1 MNKLI
6 NQVYIIETNDGD
18 FYKGEVEIYGSY
30 GSVEIKNTALKVTQY
45 AHEAKRF
52 SNIKEANDIAYA
64 YGFKVLTLNTYLEE
78 D

>member
-6 NQVYIIETNDGD
+6 NQEYVIETNDGD
-18 FYKGEVEIYGSY
+18 FYEEETKVYG
-30 GSVEIKNTALKVTQY
+30 GHVRVQTVLKVTQY

-52 SNIKEANDIAYA
+52 SSIKGANDIAYA